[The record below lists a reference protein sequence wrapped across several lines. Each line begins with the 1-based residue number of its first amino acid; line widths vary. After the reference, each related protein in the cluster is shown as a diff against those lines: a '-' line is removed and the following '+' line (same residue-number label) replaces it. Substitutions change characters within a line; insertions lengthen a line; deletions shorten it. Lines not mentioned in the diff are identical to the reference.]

1 MNERIEDASTLQQ
14 APEEIKTCCATLY
27 QSDLARLLLGETF
40 HPGGE
45 ALTVRLGELLQLGPT
60 SQVLDVASGQGASAI
75 LLAQRFGC
83 QVLGIDYGEG
93 AVHLANARARSLG
106 LSHLVSFQQGD
117 AERLPVSSASFDAL
131 ICECAFCTFPDKA
144 AAAVEFQRVLKP
156 GGHVGL
162 SDLTRCGEV
171 PPELQGLLA
180 WIACIADA
188 QPIERYVQML
198 NGAGLT
204 VETIEQYDE
213 ALGEL
218 VRSIQG
224 KLLGVEMLVKLKQ
237 IELPPGLDF
246 AQAKTLAKAAA
257 AAVRAGQ
264 FGYVALSATNGNG
277 MSPVSQKKG
286 KTDI

>member
-1 MNERIEDASTLQQ
+1 MSERVEAASTPQ
-14 APEEIKTCCATLY
+14 PEAEELKTCCAALY

-45 ALTVRLGELLQLGPT
+45 ALTLRLGQLLQLGPT
-60 SQVLDVASGQGASAI
+60 SQVLDVASGQGASAL

-83 QVLGIDYGEG
+83 RVLGIDYGED
-93 AVHLANARARSLG
+93 AVRQANERACSLG

-117 AERLPVSSASFDAL
+117 AECLPVANASFDAL
-131 ICECAFCTFPDKA
+131 LCECAFCTFPDKA
-144 AAAVEFQRVLKP
+144 AAAAEFRRVLKP
-156 GGHVGL
+156 GGRVGL
-162 SDLTRCGEV
+162 SDLTRNGDV

-188 QPIERYVQML
+188 LPVERYVQL
-198 NGAGLT
+198 LSGAGLT
-204 VETIEQYDE
+204 VETIERYDE

-224 KLLGVEMLVKLKQ
+224 KLLGVEMLVKFKQ
-237 IELPPGLDF
+237 IELPLTLDF

-264 FGYVALSATNGNG
+264 FGYVVLGCETRDLKGWTC
-277 MSPVSQKKG
+277 QKR
-286 KTDI
+286 

>member
-1 MNERIEDASTLQQ
+1 MNERIEAASTSQ
-14 APEEIKTCCATLY
+14 EIKTCCATLY
-27 QSDLARLLLGETF
+27 QSDLARLLLGEIL

-45 ALTVRLGELLQLGPT
+45 ALTIRLGELLQLGPT

-83 QVLGIDYGEG
+83 RVLGIDYGEG
-93 AVHLANARARSLG
+93 AVQQANERARSLG

-117 AERLPVSSASFDAL
+117 AERLAVSSASFDAL
-131 ICECAFCTFPDKA
+131 ICECAFCTFPDKVA
-144 AAAVEFQRVLKP
+144 AAAEFRRVLKP

-162 SDLTRCGEV
+162 SDLTRREEV

-188 QPIERYVQML
+188 QPIERYVQTL
-198 NGAGLT
+198 AGAGLT
-204 VETIEQYDE
+204 VETIERYDE

-224 KLLGVEMLVKLKQ
+224 KLLGIEMLVKLKQ
-237 IELPPGLDF
+237 IELPSGLDF
-246 AQAKTLAKAAA
+246 AQAKMLAKAAA

-264 FGYVALSATNGNG
+264 FGYIVLSATNGSD
-277 MSPVSQKKG
+277 MRLVSQEKG
-286 KTDI
+286 RIDI

>member
-1 MNERIEDASTLQQ
+1 MNERVEATPQQ
-14 APEEIKTCCATLY
+14 EPEELKTCCAALY

-45 ALTVRLGELLQLGPT
+45 ALTLRLGQLLQLGPT
-60 SQVLDVASGQGASAI
+60 SQVLDVASGQGTSAI

-83 QVLGIDYGEG
+83 RVLGIDYGED
-93 AVHLANARARSLG
+93 AVCQANERARSLG

-117 AERLPVSSASFDAL
+117 AECLPVASASFDAL
-131 ICECAFCTFPDKA
+131 LCECAFCTFPHKA
-144 AAAVEFQRVLKP
+144 AAAAEFQRVLKSR
-156 GGHVGL
+156 GRVGL
-162 SDLTRCGEV
+162 SDLTRRGEV

-188 QPIERYVQML
+188 LPVERYIQL
-198 NGAGLT
+198 LSDAGLT
-204 VETIEQYDE
+204 VETIERYDE

-224 KLLGVEMLVKLKQ
+224 KLLGVEMLVKFKQ
-237 IELPPGLDF
+237 IELPLTLDF
-246 AQAKTLAKAAA
+246 TQAKTLAKAAA

-264 FGYVALSATNGNG
+264 FGYVILGATISNF
-277 MSPVSQKKG
+277 
-286 KTDI
+286 

>member
-1 MNERIEDASTLQQ
+1 MNERVEAASTAQ
-14 APEEIKTCCATLY
+14 PEAQELKTCCAALY

-45 ALTVRLGELLQLGPT
+45 ALTLRLGHLLQLGPT
-60 SQVLDVASGQGASAI
+60 SRVLDVASGQGTSAI

-83 QVLGIDYGEG
+83 QVHGIDYGEG
-93 AVHLANARARSLG
+93 AVRQANERVRGLG

-117 AERLPVSSASFDAL
+117 AERLPVASASFDAL
-131 ICECAFCTFPDKA
+131 LCECAFCTFPDKA
-144 AAAVEFQRVLKP
+144 AAAAEFRRVLKP
-156 GGHVGL
+156 GGRVGL
-162 SDLTRCGEV
+162 SDLTRSGAV

-188 QPIERYVQML
+188 LPVERYVQL
-198 NGAGLT
+198 LSSAGLT
-204 VETIEQYDE
+204 VDAIERYDE

-237 IELPPGLDF
+237 IELPLTLDF
-246 AQAKTLAKAAA
+246 AQAKALAKAAA
-257 AAVRAGQ
+257 AAIRAGQ
-264 FGYVALSATNGNG
+264 FGYVVLSAIATR
-277 MSPVSQKKG
+277 
-286 KTDI
+286 